1 MSERYPAISQ
11 LIAENRIPEFDC
23 LYLDM
28 NGIIHNC
35 THSDSDSP
43 AFRMTEEKMFIAIFN
58 YIEHLFGKIKPKQ
71 LFFMAIDGVA
81 PRAKMNQQRAR
92 RFRTALDAEKAKE
105 KALKDG
111 VEMPKEDAFD
121 SNCITPGKYTEKSSF
136 FRREAYNHRNGVYGK
151 ANATVEIFHQ
161 QKGVGGC

>member
-35 THSDSDSP
+35 THSDSDS
-43 AFRMTEEKMFIAIFN
+43 ATFRMTEEKMFIQIFN
-58 YIEHLFGKIKPKQ
+58 YIEHLFGKIQPKQ

-92 RFRTALDAEKAKE
+92 RFRTALDAENAKE
-105 KALKDG
+105 KALKEG
-111 VEMPKEDAFD
+111 VQMPVEDAFD
-121 SNCITPGKYTEKSSF
+121 SNCITPGNFQLCASLEPDC
-136 FRREAYNHRNGVYGK
+136 EAYASRNGVHGETD
-151 ANATVEIFHQ
+151 ATAQVFYQ
-161 QKGVGGC
+161 

>member
-43 AFRMTEEKMFIAIFN
+43 SFRMTEEKMFIQIFN
-58 YIEHLFGKIKPKQ
+58 YIEHLYGKIRPQQ

-92 RFRTALDAEKAKE
+92 RFRTALDAETAKE
-105 KALKDG
+105 KALREG
-111 VEMPKEDAFD
+111 VQMPAEDAFD
-121 SNCITPGKYTEKSSF
+121 SNCITPGMPIEGSLFAHEKSLRKQAPNSWPS
-136 FRREAYNHRNGVYGK
+136 
-151 ANATVEIFHQ
+151 
-161 QKGVGGC
+161 

>member
-35 THSDSDSP
+35 THKDSDSP
-43 AFRMTEEKMFIAIFN
+43 TFRMTEDEMFIAIFN
-58 YIEHLFGKIKPKQ
+58 YIEHLARKIQPKK

-92 RFRTALDAEKAKE
+92 RFRTALDAEMAKE
-105 KALKDG
+105 KAIKSG
-111 VEMPKEDAFD
+111 VQMPTEDAFD
-121 SNCITPGKYTEKSSF
+121 SNCITPGGF
-136 FRREAYNHRNGVYGK
+136 PK
-151 ANATVEIFHQ
+151 APSTNAGSTD
-161 QKGVGGC
+161 